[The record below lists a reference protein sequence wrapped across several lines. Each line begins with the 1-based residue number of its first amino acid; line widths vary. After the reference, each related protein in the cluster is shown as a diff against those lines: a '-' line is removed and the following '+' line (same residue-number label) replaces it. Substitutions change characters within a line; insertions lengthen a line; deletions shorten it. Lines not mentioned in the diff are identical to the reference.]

1 MKFVQKHKI
10 ILIHIAALVLILG
23 LSVQFAEEIHAA
35 KKAVYNRIH
44 SEWFSDDA
52 EDQTWPEPAG
62 GQSALNPVENEGDG
76 WYLEHPLIYHAG
88 GEIHGSSYTN
98 SLEAVEN
105 TLAENGGGVCFVEMD
120 FRYTSDG
127 ALVCAHDWSDAVVDQ
142 TETPALE
149 EFLSWKIQGKFTPLT
164 AEHLMRIMAEN
175 PNMYLVTDKKVGSLA
190 SIIEDLVKL
199 CGRDESV
206 LSRLIIQLYTGQ
218 EKSEIQAI
226 YPFDDDQFLLTIY
239 QLGEWSWNVAQICA
253 EEGIHVI
260 VAPYEMW
267 IPEEDIAHLNQ
278 LGFTLYLHTVNRADM
293 AQAAMRKGIF
303 GFYTDNLRPEDLMQ

>member
-1 MKFVQKHKI
+1 M
-10 ILIHIAALVLILG
+10 
-23 LSVQFAEEIHAA
+23 
-35 KKAVYNRIH
+35 
-44 SEWFSDDA
+44 
-52 EDQTWPEPAG
+52 
-62 GQSALNPVENEGDG
+62 
-76 WYLEHPLIYHAG
+76 
-88 GEIHGSSYTN
+88 
-98 SLEAVEN
+98 
-105 TLAENGGGVCFVEMD
+105 
-120 FRYTSDG
+120 
-127 ALVCAHDWSDAVVDQ
+127 
-142 TETPALE
+142 E
-149 EFLSWKIQGKFTPLT
+149 EFLSWKIQGKFTSLT